1 MPVLYTALP
10 SGPAAVSERTGISL
24 LLMNHS
30 KKGPDLDKTTNVYEF
45 YCRNLS
51 FSLLSGLVSLKPL
64 WGSRRLPPS
73 QQERWSGLITA
84 SAHIA
89 GWPGQTTWHC
99 FYRDES
105 DLLIW
110 LWLRKNKKYQYW
122 CVYSRLQKTSVSSY
136 SSYTS
141 LCLQAKRFINSND
154 PLLKSGGVGF
164 LFKTLRA
171 SNPKMTENRAEELK
185 LRLQRITQRAW

>member
-1 MPVLYTALP
+1 MTQNDWPAWRTSRIQPSTAESMPVLYTALP
-10 SGPAAVSERTGISL
+10 SGPAAVSECTGISL

-45 YCRNLS
+45 YYRNLS

-136 SSYTS
+136 SSYITVPPS
-141 LCLQAKRFINSND
+141 KKVYKLQWPFTKIRRGRVSFQN
-154 PLLKSGGVGF
+154 
-164 LFKTLRA
+164 
-171 SNPKMTENRAEELK
+171 TESE
-185 LRLQRITQRAW
+185 